1 MRSRFRSL
9 LVALSLIASVI
20 AIVHFYAWHEG
31 QAFRAEQT
39 RDREES
45 ARRKELLQR
54 ALIEREQYLKQAA
67 AQYDAAGVR
76 LTDIER
82 FPEEQRATIRA
93 VIARLTPSDAKPDEY
108 MVHFRQG
115 QEVREIH
122 LRYEKHATDYEWR
135 GDACGKC
142 RSVEI
147 DSKTDAVTIHGIR

>member
-1 MRSRFRSL
+1 MSSRLRWL
-9 LVALSLIASVI
+9 LVALPLTASAI
-20 AIVHFYAWHEG
+20 AIVHFYAWHDDRT
-31 QAFRAEQT
+31 FRAEQN

-45 ARRKELLQR
+45 ARRKESIQRLLM
-54 ALIEREQYLKQAA
+54 EREKYLKLAA

-82 FPEEQRATIRA
+82 FPEEEGATIRT
-93 VIARLTPSDAKPDEY
+93 VIARLTPSDAKPHEY

-115 QEVREIH
+115 SEVREIY

-147 DSKTDAVTIHGIR
+147 DSKTGAVTIQGIK